1 MSACK
6 GMNCNSTDGTN
17 HSVECRAEY
26 AAAVAGGG
34 QFVTLIQRTQ
44 ILQFL
49 DAAAGE
55 GLVLNGIDAADL
67 YAALFPVEYA
77 NGGRFVTVTATRAC
91 GGSEC

>member
-6 GMNCNSTDGTN
+6 GMNCGCTDGVS

-26 AAAVAGGG
+26 AASVAGGG

-49 DAAAGE
+49 DGAAGE

-77 NGGRFVTVTATRAC
+77 NGGRAVSGTTTRA
-91 GGSEC
+91 GGSQC